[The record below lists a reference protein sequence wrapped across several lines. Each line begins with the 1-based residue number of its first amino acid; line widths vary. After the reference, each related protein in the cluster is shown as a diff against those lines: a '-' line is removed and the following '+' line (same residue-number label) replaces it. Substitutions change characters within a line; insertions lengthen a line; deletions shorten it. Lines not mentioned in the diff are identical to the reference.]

1 LTADDDDDDDD
12 DSGDDGADESKNP
25 STAIVYKQYKSRAIA
40 GRTGPRDAAVNFD
53 TYRIL

>member
-1 LTADDDDDDDD
+1 MTADDDDDDDD